1 LSYDCPNGC
10 SDGACVNATNTTTAS
25 VSVNFDRDTATYNLD
40 DGLIINVNITA
51 PKNVIYNNGFKV
63 KVGSIKITKP
73 DRKIDIVYPFG
84 TSSLD
89 CNNLVPNVC
98 SIIYSTKYSST
109 NTTGTYYVEPK
120 ISGLPNVIIPIEK
133 FYVVS
138 SCTDSDGGED
148 YYTKGTVSGYI
159 NGVKYSYSD
168 SCSQPGDTNPLNE
181 YVCTSD
187 GFYTPLS
194 YDCPNGCS
202 DGACVSKKDTVK
214 TIINNA
220 NINSE
225 LTDKTSNANL
235 NGNDFCSL
243 GTCIANYYSE
253 VPNPENHD
261 FTLQNTL
268 RANCQDTYNGYTN
281 AYYIRSACADT
292 TNLNDAQKEIVKILN
307 QAYVN
312 SQLIRKSINNING
325 DTICRT
331 DNICIATYYSE
342 VPNPENHDF
351 TLQNTIKTNCQDMYS
366 GKTDDYYI
374 QAVCVDGIHITS
386 DQKDAIEYYAKVSP
400 FESVYD
406 TTTSQTN
413 QTEILDLLMKFDAL
427 RAKLVDFA
435 NKADNLAAFY
445 LSIGDDTMA
454 NKYRQVS
461 AAFMESVKDI
471 DDFKMFVSQNK
482 DDIAAIREMAKSTLA
497 KIQRNMEE
505 TINIM
510 VSDSNN
516 SNQGTI
522 LLKRAPSSDG
532 SDPVGFGNLI
542 SCSGTG
548 ESTSRDM
555 QFAVNI
561 ATMDAEFNCLNNV
574 GCTQGVLTNRKRQI
588 NSLSHSG
595 TGQNKIYSA
604 KVTVT
609 GTVKCY

>member
-1 LSYDCPNGC
+1 M
-10 SDGACVNATNTTTAS
+10 
-25 VSVNFDRDTATYNLD
+25 
-40 DGLIINVNITA
+40 
-51 PKNVIYNNGFKV
+51 
-63 KVGSIKITKP
+63 
-73 DRKIDIVYPFG
+73 
-84 TSSLD
+84 
-89 CNNLVPNVC
+89 
-98 SIIYSTKYSST
+98 
-109 NTTGTYYVEPK
+109 
-120 ISGLPNVIIPIEK
+120 
-133 FYVVS
+133 
-138 SCTDSDGGED
+138 
-148 YYTKGTVSGYI
+148 
-159 NGVKYSYSD
+159 
-168 SCSQPGDTNPLNE
+168 
-181 YVCTSD
+181 
-187 GFYTPLS
+187 
-194 YDCPNGCS
+194 
-202 DGACVSKKDTVK
+202 
-214 TIINNA
+214 
-220 NINSE
+220 
-225 LTDKTSNANL
+225 
-235 NGNDFCSL
+235 
-243 GTCIANYYSE
+243 
-253 VPNPENHD
+253 
-261 FTLQNTL
+261 
-268 RANCQDTYNGYTN
+268 
-281 AYYIRSACADT
+281 
-292 TNLNDAQKEIVKILN
+292 N

-561 ATMDAEFNCLNNV
+561 ATMDAEFKCLNNV